1 MIKHH
6 PSNELLAKFSEGN
19 LPATLSVAV
28 AIHVEMCPVCQKE
41 LAALEAKNIG
51 TSVHYR
57 PLHMMPYYKDH
68 LKMTSHCPHA
78 EESFAHI
85 LSLPLYPDLTTQQL
99 EQIFDAILTLLA
111 MRKGR
116 SL

>member
-41 LAALEAKNIG
+41 LAALEAKNADNVF
-51 TSVHYR
+51 T
-57 PLHMMPYYKDH
+57 
-68 LKMTSHCPHA
+68 
-78 EESFAHI
+78 ESAT
-85 LSLPLYPDLTTQQL
+85 DLDDMFDKTL
-99 EQIFDAILTLLA
+99 FDAITA
-111 MRKGR
+111 DESIDEVYEQEQVSVDVKDKTYT
-116 SL
+116 